1 MIGAF
6 SSASAPARRVI
17 VDPGFLPYRDRA
29 ALRILYRADVATTA
43 QLTVLAYA
51 RRQTAQERLS
61 RLYRAGYLERA
72 ILPPASRGGAPFALR
87 VSPRGRRRLGYDPLT
102 RSRAGTQLRHSLN
115 GVETVCAFVAA
126 SGGGAGQPLV
136 QAWLTEMMAH
146 DLLPKIYPDAV
157 VVLQA
162 ATGSGVLCLEIDQ
175 NTERCLVIR
184 DKLGRYETALRSK
197 TGWHLLFVV
206 PSAERAS
213 SLARHAAHKGGYP
226 GLAGRAWALVLPELK
241 SRSLDANLVALNPN
255 VPRATLGALLVD
267 ATPRRCPTPVG
278 SAAWLQVLGL
288 GGHEDFDEA
297 LR

>member
-6 SSASAPARRVI
+6 SSAPAPPHRVI

-29 ALRILYRADVATTA
+29 ALRILYRADVATTT

-72 ILPPASRGGAPFALR
+72 ILPPSSRGGAPFAFR

-115 GVETVCAFVAA
+115 GVETVCALVGA
-126 SGGGAGQPLV
+126 SGGGVAEPLV
-136 QAWLTEMMAH
+136 QAWLTEVMAH
-146 DLLPKIYPDAV
+146 DLLPKVYPDAV

-175 NTERCLVIR
+175 NTERGPVIR

-206 PSAERAS
+206 GSAGRAG
-213 SLARHAAHKGGYP
+213 SLAATARYKGGYP
-226 GLAGRAWALVLPELK
+226 GLAGRAWVLVLPELQG
-241 SRSLDANLVALNPN
+241 RGLDASLVALNPT
-255 VPRATLGALLVD
+255 VPRTTLGAVLVD

-278 SAAWLQVLGL
+278 TAAWLQVLGL